1 MGRFFIKNKFIIVV
15 VFTILGCGDKK
26 DQFTMNSY
34 IHDFY
39 VSKAYYL
46 DQEEKVEPIELLEVN
61 FIQNEE
67 QFTNNVSDGQWIRSE
82 NGEHNINSAVED
94 SSYATVY
101 LYKKIKISR
110 PQKAY
115 FLLSV
120 TDGAKVYVNQ
130 RPVAVHFGY
139 NYNGEAKLVPFDLR
153 KGSNNIVIKTINKD
167 WDWKIKCKILDE
179 KQGQILITKRNES
192 QEYNDFLSIKLK
204 PANYRH
210 TYTSRVGTFPR
221 LIVDKPG
228 LAREYLGGNYSIKV
242 KWFDSQA
249 NEVFYPKIE
258 GRYGFYA
265 EIIGANG
272 IILKKGGT
280 LFFLH
285 NDRMVWNNRLEVSP
299 EYFPIGDITKE
310 VWKEHKEAISFYMG
324 HITLESIF
332 QQENANLLLS
342 FLHEMGKH
350 KYKKDKKLTPLILNG
365 DYHAQ
370 IKQKVLGK
378 TEVYKELAP
387 PKNIYSQPQYLKD
400 EQKSFQRKNPT
411 FTKELRKICED
422 WIKDDGS
429 PFDMILARDGNIL
442 FHDAFGEDDYGK
454 FTINTPSEIASI
466 TKLFTGILFAQFVD
480 QNIIGIDDPVG
491 KYLPDFP
498 SEGPQAITLRHC
510 FTHTSGLDGHGLFN
524 GVHNPWL
531 ENTLFQTIKNK
542 TAGTRYKY
550 NGMGHDLAGKVME
563 AVSGKSVFR
572 LFHEYLYE
580 PLGMK
585 NTYHT
590 WDLGYSVHSTAYDLS
605 LLAQMV
611 LNKGSY
617 GGKQYFSED
626 TYEKI
631 LPKDLKQFYPNL
643 TYDNDWDRGRR
654 VGIGT
659 MFQEWKIK
667 NKDLGTESFMLSENV
682 IGHGSATSSQF
693 RIDLDNNIIITQTR
707 RRGKSRFGHH
717 FETMYQHIDNYL
729 VKGVK

>member
-15 VFTILGCGDKK
+15 VFTILGCSNKK

-67 QFTNNVSDGQWIRSE
+67 QFTNNVSDGQRIQSN

-167 WDWKIKCKILDE
+167 WDWKIKCKILD
-179 KQGQILITKRNES
+179 KKHGQALITKRNES
-192 QEYNDFLSIKLK
+192 QEYNDFLSIRLK

-272 IILKKGGT
+272 IMLKKGGT

-378 TEVYKELAP
+378 QDVY
-387 PKNIYSQPQYLKD
+387 Q
-400 EQKSFQRKNPT
+400 
-411 FTKELRKICED
+411 
-422 WIKDDGS
+422 
-429 PFDMILARDGNIL
+429 
-442 FHDAFGEDDYGK
+442 
-454 FTINTPSEIASI
+454 
-466 TKLFTGILFAQFVD
+466 
-480 QNIIGIDDPVG
+480 
-491 KYLPDFP
+491 
-498 SEGPQAITLRHC
+498 
-510 FTHTSGLDGHGLFN
+510 
-524 GVHNPWL
+524 
-531 ENTLFQTIKNK
+531 
-542 TAGTRYKY
+542 
-550 NGMGHDLAGKVME
+550 
-563 AVSGKSVFR
+563 
-572 LFHEYLYE
+572 
-580 PLGMK
+580 
-585 NTYHT
+585 
-590 WDLGYSVHSTAYDLS
+590 
-605 LLAQMV
+605 
-611 LNKGSY
+611 
-617 GGKQYFSED
+617 
-626 TYEKI
+626 
-631 LPKDLKQFYPNL
+631 
-643 TYDNDWDRGRR
+643 
-654 VGIGT
+654 
-659 MFQEWKIK
+659 
-667 NKDLGTESFMLSENV
+667 
-682 IGHGSATSSQF
+682 
-693 RIDLDNNIIITQTR
+693 
-707 RRGKSRFGHH
+707 
-717 FETMYQHIDNYL
+717 
-729 VKGVK
+729 

>member
-15 VFTILGCGDKK
+15 VFTIFGCSNKK

-82 NGEHNINSAVED
+82 NGEHNINSVVED

-378 TEVYKELAP
+378 KM
-387 PKNIYSQPQYLKD
+387 S
-400 EQKSFQRKNPT
+400 
-411 FTKELRKICED
+411 TK
-422 WIKDDGS
+422 
-429 PFDMILARDGNIL
+429 
-442 FHDAFGEDDYGK
+442 
-454 FTINTPSEIASI
+454 
-466 TKLFTGILFAQFVD
+466 
-480 QNIIGIDDPVG
+480 
-491 KYLPDFP
+491 
-498 SEGPQAITLRHC
+498 
-510 FTHTSGLDGHGLFN
+510 
-524 GVHNPWL
+524 
-531 ENTLFQTIKNK
+531 
-542 TAGTRYKY
+542 
-550 NGMGHDLAGKVME
+550 
-563 AVSGKSVFR
+563 
-572 LFHEYLYE
+572 
-580 PLGMK
+580 
-585 NTYHT
+585 
-590 WDLGYSVHSTAYDLS
+590 S
-605 LLAQMV
+605 LLLQKIYTHN
-611 LNKGSY
+611 LN
-617 GGKQYFSED
+617 
-626 TYEKI
+626 I
-631 LPKDLKQFYPNL
+631 
-643 TYDNDWDRGRR
+643 
-654 VGIGT
+654 
-659 MFQEWKIK
+659 
-667 NKDLGTESFMLSENV
+667 
-682 IGHGSATSSQF
+682 
-693 RIDLDNNIIITQTR
+693 
-707 RRGKSRFGHH
+707 
-717 FETMYQHIDNYL
+717 
-729 VKGVK
+729 